1 MYVKTTCSSVYHRP
15 IGLWNTEL
23 HVVFL
28 SIGEVNRSR
37 VLFNPL
43 PTNEAYMCHGC
54 SHFFYKAIGLIY
66 MGGLTL
72 DASTLYVDFCHFT
85 YIAMVDK
92 G

>member
-1 MYVKTTCSSVYHRP
+1 MIV
-15 IGLWNTEL
+15 ILWE
-23 HVVFL
+23 
-28 SIGEVNRSR
+28 IYR
-37 VLFNPL
+37 VLINPL
-43 PTNEAYMCHGC
+43 PTNDAYMCHGC

-72 DASTLYVDFCHFT
+72 DANTLYVDFCHFT